1 MDGSIYTQPL
11 YVPGV
16 SINSGTYNVLYVGT
30 ENDSVY
36 ALNADVPGSVLWKRS
51 FLTSTA
57 TIGHGYTGGRTS
69 IGGNVGITGTPVID
83 PVTNW
88 MYVVV
93 RTTEG
98 GNQVSACMR
107 STSRLGLTYCRRADQ
122 PGGKW
127 NRNGQQRRRAVCPS
141 CR

>member
-1 MDGSIYTQPL
+1 MAFITCCTSA
-11 YVPGV
+11 
-16 SINSGTYNVLYVGT
+16 T

-36 ALNADVPGSVLWKRS
+36 ALNADVPGKVLWKRS
-51 FLTSTA
+51 FLTATA

-83 PVTNW
+83 PATNR

-98 GNQVSACMR
+98 GNQVQRLHAIDITTGADVQGYPPRR
-107 STSRLGLTYCRRADQ
+107 ST
-122 PGGKW
+122 PW
-127 NRNGQQRRRAVCPS
+127 
-141 CR
+141 